1 MEVLIGSIR
10 RPKKQHRNLS
20 KRRAETLYFFPLNL
34 WLLLQALWRMFHP
47 SLIDIYLRIFLQGEE
62 SVSLR
67 LRALAHTW
75 LGAYYAAV
83 LRGRNV
89 EHIHIHHGYFGAWV
103 TMIAARLLGIRY
115 SVTLHGSDLLVHA
128 VYLDIKLQH
137 CKTCFTVSNYN
148 RDYILNHYPKIA
160 PEKILVSQMGVD
172 IPPPFPSQT
181 HSSECLR
188 LLSIG
193 RLHHV
198 KDHAFLIRACRLL
211 KEQECKFTCTIV
223 GDGPELEALE
233 TLIQE
238 LDLRCEITLAGHVA
252 HEELPH
258 YYAASDLVI
267 LTSRSEGIP
276 LVLME
281 AMAHKRTVLAP
292 AITGIPEL
300 VIPGRTGFL
309 YSPGSMDEFLR
320 CVEKI
325 HSNFHG
331 LEPLRR
337 SAREHVNQ
345 YFNREKNL
353 AAFAEL
359 FIAQLEGH
367 MEILE
372 EAQGANSL
380 LQQI

>member
-1 MEVLIGSIR
+1 
-10 RPKKQHRNLS
+10 
-20 KRRAETLYFFPLNL
+20 
-34 WLLLQALWRMFHP
+34 
-47 SLIDIYLRIFLQGEE
+47 
-62 SVSLR
+62 
-67 LRALAHTW
+67 
-75 LGAYYAAV
+75 
-83 LRGRNV
+83 
-89 EHIHIHHGYFGAWV
+89 
-103 TMIAARLLGIRY
+103 
-115 SVTLHGSDLLVHA
+115 
-128 VYLDIKLQH
+128 
-137 CKTCFTVSNYN
+137 
-148 RDYILNHYPKIA
+148 
-160 PEKILVSQMGVD
+160 
-172 IPPPFPSQT
+172 
-181 HSSECLR
+181 
-188 LLSIG
+188 
-193 RLHHV
+193 
-198 KDHAFLIRACRLL
+198 
-211 KEQECKFTCTIV
+211 
-223 GDGPELEALE
+223 
-233 TLIQE
+233 
-238 LDLRCEITLAGHVA
+238 
-252 HEELPH
+252 
-258 YYAASDLVI
+258 
-267 LTSRSEGIP
+267 
-276 LVLME
+276 ME